1 MEKSLG
7 DFVKQITSK
16 EQYNLIN
23 HSYSKKIMN
32 SFLKKKNNSNI
43 HLIIIKILIIYLS
56 LQFIYFAFENSIKY
70 NHFFNTFYLKNLAL
84 DNGKDLTLKISYLD
98 YSYSLT
104 YNITE
109 VKYCINFYDE
119 YNNPILPT
127 TLSLN
132 NFQVICHMKS
142 IVNNINFESIANIY
156 ENKYFFC
163 IEYFNIGEKVTF
175 GIKIYNTKS
184 TYNKKYKDVYY
195 FIFQNNK
202 FNFKNKEHKNDSKFD
217 PLLINEEYTA
227 LKNKILSL
235 KSSYQGKAN
244 ETIILKRSYIIRP
257 VCNPKTRIKVL
268 KNNWTFKNI
277 YNQYF
282 CFCKGESCFSKK
294 VIKESQRCK
303 YNFYLSIIDN
313 NRYLYNKTDY
323 LLSDFLYK
331 ELSAD
336 DAYPIFKE
344 MIKRNLSAHYIT
356 RKRNIYKKY
365 CKSNRQCQIIIKD
378 VNINGD
384 FLEKYLELILRLKA
398 VIVGSDLKTMDFI
411 FYNIEYITSI
421 NLGHG
426 VKFFKS
432 FLYRNYTS
440 PQKYNKLVLAPSKK
454 LIAVA
459 LKYGWK
465 EENIIK
471 ICLPKWDKYYTT
483 KKGKRIYQSIFIFF
497 TWRNLREKK
506 KISSE
511 YINNIFKLI
520 NSNILK
526 KKLKKKNISLYYT
539 LHPGIAL
546 YTKNLIINN
555 LKSKYIT
562 LEQISDTLMKSNL
575 LITDFSS
582 VTFDFIFQRK
592 PIINIP
598 DSEDPNNKYNY
609 DDDYYNLINSM
620 KNETIHFENRCNN
633 VEQVINKIIYYID
646 NDFNLES
653 NLEKFYDSFE
663 FKCKN
668 NTQSFI
674 EYIKNMT

>member
-7 DFVKQITSK
+7 DFGKQITSR

-23 HSYSKKIMN
+23 CSYSKKIKN
-32 SFLKKKNNSNI
+32 SFLEKKNI

-84 DNGKDLTLKISYLD
+84 DNEKDLTLKISYLD
-98 YSYSLT
+98 YSYSLK

-119 YNNPILPT
+119 YNNPIAPT
-127 TLSLN
+127 TLSLY
-132 NFQVICHMKS
+132 NFHVICHMKS

-156 ENKYFFC
+156 QNKYFFC
-163 IEYFNIGEKVTF
+163 IEYFYIDEKVTF

-184 TYNKKYKDVYY
+184 TYNKKYKDFDF

-202 FNFKNKEHKNDSKFD
+202 FNFKNKEHKNESKFD
-217 PLLINEEYTA
+217 PLLINEEYTS

-244 ETIILKRSYIIRP
+244 ETITLKRSYIIRP

-268 KNNWTFKNI
+268 KNKWTFKNI

-282 CFCKGESCFSKK
+282 CFCKGESCFSKR

-323 LLSDFLYK
+323 LFADFLDK
-331 ELSAD
+331 ELSSD

-344 MIKRNLSAHYIT
+344 MIKRNISAHYISG
-356 RKRNIYKKY
+356 KRNIYKKY
-365 CKSNRQCQIIIKD
+365 CKSNRQCQIIINE

-398 VIVGSDLKTMDFI
+398 VIAGSDLNTMDFI

-471 ICLPKWDKYYTT
+471 ICLPKWDKYDTT

-497 TWRNLREKK
+497 TWRNLRENK

-526 KKLKKKNISLYYT
+526 KKLKKKYISLYYT

-546 YTKNLIINN
+546 YAKNLIINN

-562 LEQISDTLMKSNL
+562 LEKISDTLMKSNL

-582 VTFDFIFQRK
+582 VTFDFIYQRK
-592 PIINIP
+592 PIIIYIP
-598 DSEDPNNKYNY
+598 DSEDPN
-609 DDDYYNLINSM
+609 I
-620 KNETIHFENRCNN
+620 
-633 VEQVINKIIYYID
+633 
-646 NDFNLES
+646 
-653 NLEKFYDSFE
+653 
-663 FKCKN
+663 
-668 NTQSFI
+668 
-674 EYIKNMT
+674 

>member
-1 MEKSLG
+1 
-7 DFVKQITSK
+7 
-16 EQYNLIN
+16 
-23 HSYSKKIMN
+23 
-32 SFLKKKNNSNI
+32 
-43 HLIIIKILIIYLS
+43 
-56 LQFIYFAFENSIKY
+56 
-70 NHFFNTFYLKNLAL
+70 
-84 DNGKDLTLKISYLD
+84 
-98 YSYSLT
+98 
-104 YNITE
+104 
-109 VKYCINFYDE
+109 
-119 YNNPILPT
+119 
-127 TLSLN
+127 
-132 NFQVICHMKS
+132 
-142 IVNNINFESIANIY
+142 
-156 ENKYFFC
+156 
-163 IEYFNIGEKVTF
+163 
-175 GIKIYNTKS
+175 
-184 TYNKKYKDVYY
+184 
-195 FIFQNNK
+195 
-202 FNFKNKEHKNDSKFD
+202 
-217 PLLINEEYTA
+217 
-227 LKNKILSL
+227 
-235 KSSYQGKAN
+235 
-244 ETIILKRSYIIRP
+244 
-257 VCNPKTRIKVL
+257 
-268 KNNWTFKNI
+268 
-277 YNQYF
+277 
-282 CFCKGESCFSKK
+282 
-294 VIKESQRCK
+294 
-303 YNFYLSIIDN
+303 
-313 NRYLYNKTDY
+313 
-323 LLSDFLYK
+323 
-331 ELSAD
+331 
-336 DAYPIFKE
+336 
-344 MIKRNLSAHYIT
+344 MIKRNISAHYISG
-356 RKRNIYKKY
+356 KRNIYKKY
-365 CKSNRQCQIIIKD
+365 CKSNRQCQIIINE

-398 VIVGSDLKTMDFI
+398 VIAGSDLNTMDFI

-471 ICLPKWDKYYTT
+471 ICLPKWDKYDTT

-497 TWRNLREKK
+497 TWRNLRENK

-526 KKLKKKNISLYYT
+526 KKLKKKYISLYYT

-546 YTKNLIINN
+546 YAKNLIINN

-562 LEQISDTLMKSNL
+562 LEKISDTLMKSNL

-582 VTFDFIFQRK
+582 VTFDFIYQRK
-592 PIINIP
+592 PIIIYIP

-620 KNETIHFENRCNN
+620 KNETIHFENKCNT

-646 NDFNLES
+646 NDFKLES
-653 NLEKFYDSFE
+653 NMEKFYDSFE

-674 EYIKNMT
+674 EYIKNMI

>member
-1 MEKSLG
+1 
-7 DFVKQITSK
+7 
-16 EQYNLIN
+16 
-23 HSYSKKIMN
+23 
-32 SFLKKKNNSNI
+32 
-43 HLIIIKILIIYLS
+43 
-56 LQFIYFAFENSIKY
+56 
-70 NHFFNTFYLKNLAL
+70 
-84 DNGKDLTLKISYLD
+84 
-98 YSYSLT
+98 
-104 YNITE
+104 
-109 VKYCINFYDE
+109 
-119 YNNPILPT
+119 
-127 TLSLN
+127 
-132 NFQVICHMKS
+132 MKS

-156 ENKYFFC
+156 QNKYFFC
-163 IEYFNIGEKVTF
+163 IEYFYIDEKVTF

-184 TYNKKYKDVYY
+184 TYNKKYKDFDF

-202 FNFKNKEHKNDSKFD
+202 FNFKNKEHKNESKFD
-217 PLLINEEYTA
+217 PLLINEEYTS

-244 ETIILKRSYIIRP
+244 ETITLKRSYIIRP

-268 KNNWTFKNI
+268 KNKWTFKNI

-282 CFCKGESCFSKK
+282 CFCKGESCFSKR

-323 LLSDFLYK
+323 LFADFLDK
-331 ELSAD
+331 ELSSD

-344 MIKRNLSAHYIT
+344 MIKRNISAHYISG
-356 RKRNIYKKY
+356 KRNIYKKY
-365 CKSNRQCQIIIKD
+365 CKSNRQCQIIINE

-398 VIVGSDLKTMDFI
+398 VIAGSDLNTMDFI

-471 ICLPKWDKYYTT
+471 ICLPKWDKYDTT

-497 TWRNLREKK
+497 TWRNLRENK

-526 KKLKKKNISLYYT
+526 KKLKKKYISLYYT

-546 YTKNLIINN
+546 YAKNLIINN

-562 LEQISDTLMKSNL
+562 LEKISDTLMKSNL

-582 VTFDFIFQRK
+582 VTFDFIYQRK
-592 PIINIP
+592 PINIIMMMIIIIL
-598 DSEDPNNKYNY
+598 
-609 DDDYYNLINSM
+609 LI
-620 KNETIHFENRCNN
+620 
-633 VEQVINKIIYYID
+633 V
-646 NDFNLES
+646 
-653 NLEKFYDSFE
+653 
-663 FKCKN
+663 
-668 NTQSFI
+668 
-674 EYIKNMT
+674 

>member
-1 MEKSLG
+1 MEKSLD
-7 DFVKQITSK
+7 DFDKQITSK
-16 EQYNLIN
+16 EQYNFIN
-23 HSYSKKIMN
+23 HSYFKSISN
-32 SFLKKKNNSNI
+32 SFLEKNNISNI
-43 HLIIIKILIIYLS
+43 NLIIIKILIAYLS
-56 LQFIYFAFENSIKY
+56 LHYIYFAFENSIK
-70 NHFFNTFYLKNLAL
+70 NNNFFNTFYLKNLTL
-84 DNGKDLTLKISYLD
+84 DNEKDLTLKISYLD
-98 YSYSLT
+98 YSYSLK

-109 VKYCINFYDE
+109 VKYYINFYDD
-119 YNNPILPT
+119 YNNPITPT
-127 TLSLN
+127 SLSLY
-132 NFQVICHMKS
+132 NFHVICHMKTL
-142 IVNNINFESIANIY
+142 INNINFESIANIY

-175 GIKIYNTKS
+175 GIKIYNTNS
-184 TYNKKYKDVYY
+184 TYNEKYKD
-195 FIFQNNK
+195 FDFFFFKDNK
-202 FNFKNKEHKNDSKFD
+202 FNFKSIKHKNDSKFD

-244 ETIILKRSYIIRP
+244 ETITLKRSYIIRP
-257 VCNPKTRIKVL
+257 VCNPKTRIKAL

-294 VIKESQRCK
+294 VIEEGQRCK
-303 YNFYLSIIDN
+303 YNFYLNIIDN

-323 LLSDFLYK
+323 LLADFLYK
-331 ELSAD
+331 DLPAD

-356 RKRNIYKKY
+356 GKRNIYKKY
-365 CKSNRQCQIIIKD
+365 CKSNRHCQIVINE

-398 VIVGSDLKTMDFI
+398 VIVGSDLNTMDFI

-440 PQKYNKLVLAPSKK
+440 PQKYNKLVLAPSRKI
-454 LIAVA
+454 IAVA

-471 ICLPKWDKYYTT
+471 ICLPKWDKYDKA
-483 KKGKRIYQSIFIFF
+483 KKGKRIHQSIFIFF
-497 TWRNLREKK
+497 TWRNLKENK

-520 NSNILK
+520 N
-526 KKLKKKNISLYYT
+526 KNITLYYT

-546 YTKNLIINN
+546 NAKNLIIKNI
-555 LKSKYIT
+555 KSRYIT
-562 LEQISDTLMKSNL
+562 SDQISNKLMKSNL

-582 VTFDFIFQRK
+582 VAFDFIYQRK
-592 PIINIP
+592 PIIIYIP
-598 DSEDPNNKYNY
+598 DSEDHNNKYNY
-609 DDDYYNLINSM
+609 DDDYYNLINNM
-620 KNETIHFENRCNN
+620 KNGTIHFENICNTL
-633 VEQVINKIIYYID
+633 EKVINKIIYYID
-646 NDFNLES
+646 NDFKLES
-653 NLEKFYDSFE
+653 NMEQFYDSFE
-663 FKCKN
+663 LKCRN
-668 NTQSFI
+668 NTNSFI
-674 EYIKNMT
+674 EYIKNMK